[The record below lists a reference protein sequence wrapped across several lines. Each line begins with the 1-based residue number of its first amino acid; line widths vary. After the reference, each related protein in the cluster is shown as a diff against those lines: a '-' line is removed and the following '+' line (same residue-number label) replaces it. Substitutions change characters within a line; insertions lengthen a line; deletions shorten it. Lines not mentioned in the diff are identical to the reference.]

1 MEHLFNHPHA
11 LLDSNNKVIN
21 IAAFDG
27 HDHPL
32 IEAIKEANNATN
44 TVCCCDNGIAVMGGS
59 WNGSRFLN
67 EEGNLM
73 PLTEAPTDAI
83 YEWDESILGWK
94 WIRENIKLPE
104 SENIEAPGSEVY

>member
-1 MEHLFNHPHA
+1 MEHLIDHPHA

-32 IEAIKEANNATN
+32 IEAIKEANNAVS
-44 TVCCCDNGIAVMGGS
+44 TVCCCDNGRAVMGGS
-59 WNGSRFLN
+59 WNGSRFLD
-67 EEGNLM
+67 EAGNPV
-73 PLTEAPTDAI
+73 PLREAPTDAI

-94 WIRENIKLPE
+94 WISEKFKAPE
-104 SENIEAPGSEVY
+104 SDVY